1 MSLSKTTIF
10 ILCLMILMGCKPRK
24 SEQNQDQPASKS
36 IAEISGN
43 ITISG
48 AYALYPLV
56 KKLSDDFMKLHPS
69 VKIIVT
75 QRGTGQGLDD
85 LVAKKSQLAMISRPM
100 TDAEFGEGIWTIPVA
115 KDGVAAI
122 MNQRNPYLK
131 RVLDRGLSPDKFLK
145 VFTGSKAV
153 TWGELLDTIQKD
165 EVLVFTRK
173 DESGAAEVFAAFLNK
188 ESSDLKGKGVIG
200 DDEMIKSIQDN
211 PFAIGFCNF
220 SYAFN
225 AATGEQ
231 IKDIQIIPADLD
243 YDHKIDRK
251 EIPFSNLYKAHRGL
265 WLGLYPKNLCR
276 ELSIGSLGKPA
287 DPAIVE
293 FLKFVLTEGQATINE
308 TGLCELNDVYI
319 KNSLDYL
326 K

>member
-1 MSLSKTTIF
+1 
-10 ILCLMILMGCKPRK
+10 MGCKPRK
-24 SEQNQDQPASKS
+24 SEQNQVQPVSKS
-36 IAEISGN
+36 TAEISGSF
-43 ITISG
+43 TISG
-48 AYALYPLV
+48 AYALYPIV
-56 KKLSDDFMKLHPS
+56 KKWSDDFMKLHPS

-75 QRGTGQGLDD
+75 QGGTGKGLED
-85 LVAKKSQLAMISRPM
+85 LMAKTSQLAMISRPM
-100 TDAEFGEGIWTIPVA
+100 TDTELGEGIWTIPVA

-122 MNQRNPYLK
+122 MNRKNPYIR

-145 VFTGSKAV
+145 VFTSSKPV
-153 TWGELLDTIQKD
+153 TWGELLDTIKKE

-200 DDEMIKSIQDN
+200 DDEMIKSIQNN
-211 PFAIGFCNF
+211 PLAIGFCNF

-225 AATGEQ
+225 IVTGEQ
-231 IKDIQIIPADLD
+231 IKDVQIIPADLD

-251 EIPFSNLYKAHRGL
+251 EIPFNNLDKAHRGL
-265 WLGLYPKNLCR
+265 WLGIYPKNLCR

-293 FLKFVLTEGQATINE
+293 FLKFVLTEGQATISE
-308 TGLCELNDVYI
+308 SGLCELNDVYI

-326 K
+326 N